1 LIADKYGI
9 AGFFILVLVYAL
21 NKQFGVSV
29 TQSIKDADAHDA
41 ERKLLLDFLKS
52 SNAQMHDDL
61 KENTKALNELRAN
74 LGTFCGDRRRRNDTE
89 N

>member
-1 LIADKYGI
+1 M
-9 AGFFILVLVYAL
+9 
-21 NKQFGVSV
+21 SV
-29 TQSIKDADAHDA
+29 TQSVKDADSHDA

-74 LGTFCGDRRRRNDTE
+74 LGTFCGDRRRRNETE